1 MVGVCKNWEQIP
13 FDQAHKLRRSTTF
26 GDNRGFRSV
35 YSMNENNKAT
45 DDAEMVV
52 ESSSGKELTTN
63 GVLEAEGHLNM
74 EPYVGMEFESEEAA
88 KAYYST
94 YATHLGFIMR
104 VDAFRRSMRNGEL
117 VWRRLVCNKEGFS
130 KSRQSQSGKRKC
142 RAIREGCKAMI
153 IVKKEQSGKW
163 VVAKLVKE
171 HNHPLIVKPVN
182 TRKGAILCQ
191 TPDDKDVKIRELA
204 AELQKERKRSAA
216 LQEQL
221 DMVLIDMEDHS
232 EQLSKN
238 ISDIVKSV
246 KELESRKT
254 VFQNGG

>member
-1 MVGVCKNWEQIP
+1 MAVDESNNHDEMVETSSPKE
-13 FDQAHKLRRSTTF
+13 FTTNAVLPEGCF
-26 GDNRGFRSV
+26 NVDN
-35 YSMNENNKAT
+35 AT
-45 DDAEMVV
+45 DDVGIV
-52 ESSSGKELTTN
+52 ETSTGKEFTPN
-63 GVLEAEGHLNM
+63 GLEAEGRSNV

-130 KSRQSQSGKRKC
+130 KSRQSQNGKKKC

-163 VVAKLVKE
+163 LVAKLVKE
-171 HNHPLIVKPVN
+171 HNHALVVKPVN
-182 TRKGAILCQ
+182 TPKGAVLCQ
-191 TPDDKDVKIRELA
+191 TPDDKDVKIRELT

-221 DMVLIDMEDHS
+221 DMLLKDMEDHS
-232 EQLSKN
+232 DQLSKN
-238 ISDIVKSV
+238 INGIVKSMR
-246 KELESRKT
+246 ELESRKN
-254 VFQNGG
+254 VFPNGR

>member
-1 MVGVCKNWEQIP
+1 MDESNNHDDEMVQTSSPKE
-13 FDQAHKLRRSTTF
+13 FTTNQGCF
-26 GDNRGFRSV
+26 NVADN
-35 YSMNENNKAT
+35 AT
-45 DDAEMVV
+45 DDVGIV
-52 ESSSGKELTTN
+52 ETSTEKEFTPN
-63 GVLEAEGHLNM
+63 GLEVEGRSNM

-130 KSRQSQSGKRKC
+130 KSRQSQNGKKKC

-163 VVAKLVKE
+163 LVAKLVKE
-171 HNHPLIVKPVN
+171 HNHELVVKPVN
-182 TRKGAILCQ
+182 TPKGAILCQ
-191 TPDDKDVKIRELA
+191 TPDDKDVKIRELT

-221 DMVLIDMEDHS
+221 DMLLKDMEDHS
-232 EQLSKN
+232 DQLSKN
-238 ISDIVKSV
+238 INGIVKSV
-246 KELESRKT
+246 KELESRKI
-254 VFQNGG
+254 VFPNVR

>member
-1 MVGVCKNWEQIP
+1 
-13 FDQAHKLRRSTTF
+13 
-26 GDNRGFRSV
+26 
-35 YSMNENNKAT
+35 MNENNKAT

-191 TPDDKDVKIRELA
+191 TPV
-204 AELQKERKRSAA
+204 ST
-216 LQEQL
+216 
-221 DMVLIDMEDHS
+221 S
-232 EQLSKN
+232 N
-238 ISDIVKSV
+238 
-246 KELESRKT
+246 
-254 VFQNGG
+254 

>member
-1 MVGVCKNWEQIP
+1 MAVDEN
-13 FDQAHKLRRSTTF
+13 
-26 GDNRGFRSV
+26 DND
-35 YSMNENNKAT
+35 E
-45 DDAEMVV
+45 EMVE

-63 GVLEAEGHLNM
+63 GGVEAEGRLDM

-130 KSRQSQSGKRKC
+130 QSRQSQSGKRKC

-171 HNHPLIVKPVN
+171 HSHPLVSKPVN
-182 TRKGAILCQ
+182 TRKDAILCQ
-191 TPDDKDVKIRELA
+191 TTDDKDVKIRQLT

-221 DMVLIDMEDHS
+221 DMVLKDMEDHS

-238 ISDIVKSV
+238 INDIVKSV
-246 KELESRKT
+246 KELESRKI
-254 VFQNGG
+254 VFPNGR